1 MSKAAATKVM
11 GLVNISSL
19 NSGGDVIDTWV
30 LHNAW
35 MKNVTMGEYDY
46 SDDSL
51 ISMDVELRYDF
62 ATFTSVAAPPGT
74 TDINAGAAKLA
85 DTGLA

>member
-1 MSKAAATKVM
+1 
-11 GLVNISSL
+11 
-19 NSGGDVIDTWV
+19 
-30 LHNAW
+30 
-35 MKNVTMGEYDY
+35 YDY